1 MKKFLF
7 PLEKL
12 RMFRQSTL
20 DRQLIALESA
30 LAEARALEERRSALV
45 REERQATTAV
55 RSLSVVPVQE
65 LVALEAF
72 RHWTEKE
79 LLKLQMEARR
89 MEEKV
94 QQRRDAVVAAQIE
107 VESLTTLRDSRLHD
121 WRAEVDRETEST
133 VAELVVARWGR
144 EDR

>member
-12 RMFRQSTL
+12 RMFRQSSL
-20 DRQLIALESA
+20 DQQLIALESA
-30 LAEARALEERRSALV
+30 LAEARDL
-45 REERQATTAV
+45 EERQAALAQEERRATSAV
-55 RSLSVVPVQE
+55 RSLKIVPVQE

-79 LLKLQMEARR
+79 LLKLQADAVRIEQKIQARR
-89 MEEKV
+89 E
-94 QQRRDAVVAAQIE
+94 AVVAAQIE
-107 VESLTTLRDSRLHD
+107 VESLTTLRESRLHA
-121 WRAEVDRETEST
+121 WRAEVDRETEAT

-144 EDR
+144 DES

>member
-1 MKKFLF
+1 MKKFVF

-20 DRQLIALESA
+20 DQQLIALENA
-30 LAEARALEERRSALV
+30 LAEARDLEERRVALA
-45 REERQATTAV
+45 REEEQATRAV
-55 RSLSVVPVQE
+55 RSLKVVPVQE

-72 RHWTEKE
+72 RHWTEKQ
-79 LLKLQMEARR
+79 LLKLKTDAAQV
-89 MEEKV
+89 EEKI

-107 VESLTTLRDSRLHD
+107 VESLTTLRDRRLRD
-121 WRAEVDRETEST
+121 WHAEVDRETEAT

-144 EDR
+144 NDV